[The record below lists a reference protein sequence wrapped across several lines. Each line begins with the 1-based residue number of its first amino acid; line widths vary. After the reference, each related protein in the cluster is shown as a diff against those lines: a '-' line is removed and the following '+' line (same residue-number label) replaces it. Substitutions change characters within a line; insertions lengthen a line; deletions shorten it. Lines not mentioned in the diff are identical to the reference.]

1 MTRKKRQWKFRDHVL
16 ELGPSTLVIGI
27 LNVTPDSF
35 SDGGSFSEPAAAVAR
50 ALELQEQGAD
60 IIDIGAES
68 TKPGS
73 ERVSEAEELRRL
85 IPVLKALKGK
95 LEIPI
100 SVDTYKVAVA
110 EAALEHG
117 AHIINDVSGLTW
129 EPELAKTVLH
139 YDAGLIINHM
149 RGTPET
155 WAKLPPMR
163 DVMGEIASELTAS
176 LHRATRAGIATDH
189 IVIDPGIGFGKR
201 KEQNSEILA
210 RVGELVGAP
219 VPVLVGPSRK
229 AFLAQ
234 DSPEATEYATAAAVT
249 TAILNGASLVR
260 VHDVAAMQPVIRV
273 ADAIVAAI
281 PDRAEAV
288 PQNTRVARRNE
299 EGELKEV
306 AFGDDPPK
314 RPVVPPALAAKK
326 KAAADAKD
334 LPLLRDKEETS
345 EARQRTWEQEPPA
358 RDTRESRPPDRPRD
372 RTGDRPA
379 FTRGRPAAGNRPPG
393 ERDDRRG
400 GDRRSSGDDR
410 PPARYGP
417 NVHTVEMTVAIT
429 AETTAAQA
437 SEKR

>member
-1 MTRKKRQWKFRDHVL
+1 MVT
-16 ELGPSTLVIGI
+16 VIAS
-27 LNVTPDSF
+27 L
-35 SDGGSFSEPAAAVAR
+35 AAAVAR

-95 LEIPI
+95 LDIPI

-163 DVMGEIASELTAS
+163 DVMGEIVSELTAS

-189 IVIDPGIGFGKR
+189 IVLDPGIGFGKR

-210 RVGELVGAP
+210 RLGELLIAP

-234 DSPEATEYATAAAVT
+234 DSPAATEFATAAAVT
-249 TAILNGASLVR
+249 TAVLNGASLVR
-260 VHDVAAMQPVIRV
+260 VHDVAAMRPVIPV

-281 PDRAEAV
+281 PDRCRKRRHRPPESHAE
-288 PQNTRVARRNE
+288 TRKASSRGCLWRRPSKTS
-299 EGELKEV
+299 GGPAGLSCQKES
-306 AFGDDPPK
+306 AHERKGPS
-314 RPVVPPALAAKK
+314 AAPRQRQKH
-326 KAAADAKD
+326 A
-334 LPLLRDKEETS
+334 

-358 RDTRESRPPDRPRD
+358 RDTRESRPPESSDRKA
-372 RTGDRPA
+372 TA
-379 FTRGRPAAGNRPPG
+379 
-393 ERDDRRG
+393 
-400 GDRRSSGDDR
+400 RRSPVDV
-410 PPARYGP
+410 PPQA
-417 NVHTVEMTVAIT
+417 TVTV
-429 AETTAAQA
+429 
-437 SEKR
+437 K

>member
-1 MTRKKRQWKFRDHVL
+1 MNRRRREWKFRDYTL
-16 ELGPSTLVIGI
+16 ELGPTTLIVAI

-35 SDGGSFSEPAAAVAR
+35 SDGGVYDSPDAAAER
-50 ALELQEQGAD
+50 AFELQEQGAD
-60 IIDIGAES
+60 LIDIGAES
-68 TKPGS
+68 TRPGS

-95 LEIPI
+95 LDIPI

-163 DVMGEIASELTAS
+163 NVMGEIVTELTAS
-176 LHRATRAGIATDH
+176 LHRAAKAGIATDH
-189 IVIDPGIGFGKR
+189 IVLDPGIGFGKR

-210 RVGELVGAP
+210 RLGELVSAP

-234 DSPEATEYATAAAVT
+234 DSPEATEFATAAAVT
-249 TAILNGASLVR
+249 TAILNGAALVR
-260 VHDVAAMQPVIRV
+260 VHDVGAMLPAIRV

-281 PDRAEAV
+281 PDRAEAA
-288 PQNTRVARRNE
+288 PQTTRVARRNE
-299 EGELKEV
+299 EGQLKEV
-306 AFGDDPPK
+306 VFGDDPVR
-314 RPVVPPALAAKK
+314 RPVVPPALTTKK
-326 KAAADAKD
+326 KAAAEARD
-334 LPLLRDKEETS
+334 LPLLRDKEETD
-345 EARQRTWEQEPPA
+345 EARQRTWEQEPPP
-358 RDTRESRPPDRPRD
+358 RDIRENRPPDRGRD
-372 RTGDRPA
+372 RAPGDRPA
-379 FTRGRPAAGNRPPG
+379 FTRGRPAAG
-393 ERDDRRG
+393 
-400 GDRRSSGDDR
+400 
-410 PPARYGP
+410 
-417 NVHTVEMTVAIT
+417 
-429 AETTAAQA
+429 
-437 SEKR
+437 